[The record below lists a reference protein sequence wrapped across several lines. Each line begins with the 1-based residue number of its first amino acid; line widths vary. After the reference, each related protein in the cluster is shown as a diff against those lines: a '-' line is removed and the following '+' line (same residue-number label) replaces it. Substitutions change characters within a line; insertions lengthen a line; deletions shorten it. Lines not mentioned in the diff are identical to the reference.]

1 MPSAT
6 TAGVLQGQKALV
18 TGAAGILGR
27 VFCGALVDAGCEV
40 IGVDVDSEKITEACG
55 PRVRAMSVDLSSE
68 ADIVALGKSLEGDS
82 SVPDI
87 LVNNAGSKSSRPRD
101 FFAPFE
107 EASVSVWDEVMA
119 VNLRAAMILARE
131 IGKRLVSAR
140 RKGSIINIASIYGVV
155 APDKRIYEGSDYPDL
170 GGSISTPA
178 VYSASKAGLIGL
190 TRYLAAYW
198 GEAGIRVN
206 AISPGGVA
214 SGQNETFTEK
224 YSARAPMGRMARAD
238 EMTGALLY
246 LASAQSSYVTG
257 QTIVVDGGLT
267 AW

>member
-1 MPSAT
+1 VPST
-6 TAGVLQGQKALV
+6 STAGVLKGQKALV

-27 VFCGALVDAGCEV
+27 VFCCALRDAGCEV
-40 IGVDVDSEKITEACG
+40 IGVDIDGDRVNDACG
-55 PRVRAMSVDLSSE
+55 TGVRAVSVDLSSE
-68 ADIVALGKSLEGDS
+68 ADIVGLARTLESES

-101 FFAPFE
+101 FFVPFE
-107 EASVSVWDEVMA
+107 NASVSVWDEVMA
-119 VNLRAAMILARE
+119 VNLRAPMILARE
-131 IGKRLVSAR
+131 IGGRLVATGR
-140 RKGSIINIASIYGVV
+140 TGSIINIASIYGVV
-155 APDKRIYEGSDYPDL
+155 APDPRIYEGSDYPEL
-170 GGSISTPA
+170 GGAISTPA

-198 GEAGIRVN
+198 GRAGIRVN
-206 AISPGGVA
+206 AISPGGIA

-224 YSARAPMGRMARAD
+224 YSARAPMGRMARAS

-246 LASAQSSYVTG
+246 LASADSSYVTG
-257 QTIVVDGGLT
+257 QNIVVDGGLT